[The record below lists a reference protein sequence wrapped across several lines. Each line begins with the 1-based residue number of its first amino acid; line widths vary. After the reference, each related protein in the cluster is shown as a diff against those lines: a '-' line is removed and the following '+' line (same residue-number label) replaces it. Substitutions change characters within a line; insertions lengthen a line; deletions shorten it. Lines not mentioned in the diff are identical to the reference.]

1 MHITGVSIKGLP
13 PLENILFRC
22 NKRVNLFVGPNATG
36 KSTILRSLSG
46 LYSKQLKGMAVNDD
60 LGLPD
65 RMSEVELNGNV
76 GQVAVWVSDDWP
88 TTDSVHKTYIPAT
101 RINIGTLDNDEYIS
115 NFVSPYTMS
124 FSEVLNGD
132 YIQRAIAAL
141 HGEVPGWNMEVALN
155 HAFRCAQ
162 SICHDI
168 ILDGPH
174 PHTEIHFDEKRGR
187 SVRMDPAMG
196 IGTIDDA
203 RGAPL
208 HAGVLSSGTQGT
220 LLWIYALAIEMAG
233 HYEFVPGWQ
242 EEPAILLIDEIENH
256 LHPIWQRR
264 VIPALLDH
272 FPNLQIFA
280 TTHSPFVVAGLKAGQ
295 VHLLNRDE
303 KTGVVTATTNAEDII
318 GWTADEILRTM
329 MGVDD
334 PTDDTTAAAARELRQ
349 LRNEGPRDTVDAEEQ
364 RQQRMAELRRSVD
377 RDLLA
382 GGPEAAQRELFEQQ
396 FEEALE
402 KFRQSQSLNQEN
414 G

>member
-46 LYSKQLKGMAVNDD
+46 LYSTEVNGVVLSDE
-60 LGLPD
+60 LGTTD
-65 RMSEVELNGNV
+65 RMNEVAFNGNV
-76 GQVAVWVSDDWP
+76 GQVAVWVSDDWS

-115 NFVSPYTMS
+115 NFVSHYTMS

-132 YIQRAIAAL
+132 YIERALRAL
-141 HGEVPGWNMEVALN
+141 HGQEPGENMEVALN
-155 HAFRCAQ
+155 HAFHCVQ
-162 SICHDI
+162 SICREI

-174 PHTEIHFDEKRGR
+174 PYIEVHYDEKRGR
-187 SVRMDPAMG
+187 SVRIDPAIG
-196 IGTIDDA
+196 VGTIDDV

-208 HAGVLSSGTQGT
+208 HASVLSSGAQGT

-233 HYEFVPGWQ
+233 HYEFETDWHKK
-242 EEPAILLIDEIENH
+242 PAILLIDEIENH
-256 LHPIWQRR
+256 LHPTWQRR
-264 VIPALLDH
+264 VIPALLEH
-272 FPNLQIFA
+272 FPGLQIFA

-295 VHLLNRDE
+295 VHLLNRDDN
-303 KTGVVTATTNAEDII
+303 GVVTASTNTEDII

-334 PTDDTTAAAARELRQ
+334 PTDDATAAAASELRK
-349 LRNEGPRDTVDAEEQ
+349 LRNEGPRDTVEAEER
-364 RQQRMAELRRSVD
+364 RQQKMLELRQHVD

-382 GGPEAAQRELFEQQ
+382 GGPDAARREQFEQE
-396 FEEALE
+396 FAEALE
-402 KFRQSQSLNQEN
+402 QYLKSKNLNQEN